1 MNDEALEELNDI
13 LSSLTA
19 ETGQMNPREKSFV
32 EDQIKRL
39 EQYGANIRMSE
50 KQWEWLRQIHKKYV

>member
-1 MNDEALEELNDI
+1 MIDEALEELNDI